1 MAAAALPT
9 SLTLNELLPRLA
21 EFTNDVVL
29 ITEAE
34 PIDGGGPTIVY
45 VNAAFTRMTGYAP
58 SEVIGL
64 TPRILQGPKTSA
76 VARAQIRTALQN
88 WQPIRIDLLNY
99 RKDGS
104 EFWVELS
111 ITPVADDAGWFRY
124 WVAVQREGSQ
134 LQRFDEQRRL
144 YELILA
150 NMDGGLVVIDALQP
164 DAPVEF
170 VNAAFVRMTGYSEDE
185 ILGRNCRQFQGAQ
198 TNVEARAVLRR
209 AIEEGQPA
217 NVELLNY
224 RKDGTSFWNHTSIAP
239 LRDASGAVV
248 KFVGVQRDLT
258 NQKRREHEALA
269 AQRLSAIGELTG
281 GIAHDF
287 NNLLTAI
294 GGSAEL
300 LSQRVGHDA
309 DLMHLVNTIRHAS
322 QHGTSQVRRLLNFS
336 RTPLLA
342 RGKVDLRAVLAQLQ
356 ALLRTALRGDI
367 ALEIDQHPQARWVD
381 AETVQLESALLN
393 LVLNAQDAIKGAG
406 RIRITTL
413 SIEVGEDA
421 MVQLEVTDSG
431 CGMDEGT
438 LGRLFEAFFTTKEP
452 GRGSGL
458 GLAMV
463 HSFVSR
469 LGGTIR
475 ARSEVGLGTTLTMT
489 LRAATAG
496 DTETG
501 RLEATGNGPARPRR
515 VLLVEDDEVVRLTA
529 HAMLVSQGHEVVAV
543 DNPVDALS
551 RLADTGPFDVL
562 FTDVM
567 MPGCLSGFELA
578 ALAKARHPGLK
589 VILTSGWADSTLPN
603 QLSADSGDPF
613 LLKPYTLADLD
624 TTFAQLDR

>member
-1 MAAAALPT
+1 MADAASPT

-21 EFTNDVVL
+21 DFTNDVVL
-29 ITEAE
+29 ITEAR
-34 PIDGGGPTIVY
+34 PIDGGGPAIVY

-88 WQPIRIDLLNY
+88 YQPIRIDLLNY

-111 ITPVADDAGWFRY
+111 ITPVADDLGRFRF
-124 WVAVQREGSQ
+124 WVAVQREASQ

-150 NMDGGLVVIDALQP
+150 NMDGGLVVVDALRP
-164 DAPVEF
+164 GAPVEF

-185 ILGRNCRQFQGAQ
+185 ILGQNCRQFQGGQ
-198 TNVEARAVLRR
+198 TDSEARAVLRR
-209 AIEEGQPA
+209 AIQEGQPA
-217 NVELLNY
+217 DVELLDY
-224 RKDGTSFWNHTSIAP
+224 RKDGTSFWNHVSIAP

-258 NQKRREHEALA
+258 NQKRREHQVLA

-300 LSQRVGHDA
+300 LSQRIGHDA
-309 DLMHLVNTIRHAS
+309 DLVHLVDTIRHAS
-322 QHGTSQVRRLLNFS
+322 RHGTSQVRRLLNFS

-342 RGKVDLRAVLAQLQ
+342 RGTVDLRAVLAQLQ

-367 ALEIDQHPQARWVD
+367 ALEISQHPQARWVD

-393 LVLNAQDAIKGAG
+393 LVLNAQDAINGAG

-413 SIEVGEDA
+413 PIEVGENA
-421 MVQLEVTDSG
+421 MVQLAVIDSG

-438 LGRLFEAFFTTKEP
+438 LGRVFEAFFTTKEP

-475 ARSEVGLGTTLTMT
+475 AHSEVGRGTTLTMT
-489 LRAATAG
+489 LLAATPG
-496 DTETG
+496 ETEAG
-501 RLEATGNGPARPRR
+501 RLEATGDGPARPRR
-515 VLLVEDDEVVRLTA
+515 VLLVEDDEVVRFTA
-529 HAMLVSQGHEVVAV
+529 HAMLASQGHEVMAV

-551 RLADTGPFDVL
+551 SLADTGPFDVL

-567 MPGCLSGFELA
+567 MPGGLSGFKLA

-589 VILTSGWADSTLPN
+589 VILASGWADPTLPN
-603 QLSADSGDPF
+603 QPSADSGDPF

-624 TTFAQLDR
+624 TAFAQLDR